1 MRKPFEAICTELDAS
16 LLPYRVRIEHKK
28 GLSPRT
34 LAKQFKIPVSRVKR
48 YIQGTYLTARSPSL
62 PKRLDPKASAIWGIP
77 TFRISC
83 SEKRLDRNSQF
94 HRDSYIP
101 T

>member
-1 MRKPFEAICTELDAS
+1 MKKTFETLCTELDAT

-28 GLSPRT
+28 GIAPRT
-34 LAKQFKIPVSRVKR
+34 LAKKFNIPVSRVKR
-48 YIQGTYLTARSPSL
+48 YIQGTYLIARSPSL
-62 PKRLDPKASAIWGIP
+62 PKRLNPKATKLWGIP

-83 SEKRLDRNSQF
+83 SEERLNRNSRF
-94 HRDSYIP
+94 HSASYIP